1 MPKGVAKDA
10 FANSGTANNLAGKLN
25 ANAANV
31 YGGLE
36 PTLQAEAAHPQGL
49 TPQAKAAMNTAAQQ
63 SAGGGTAG
71 AIGAGRLYASRT
83 RNSGGAKAA
92 IGEAVRGAGKNLSD
106 AALNTEIT
114 NAKMQQQNQQGGL
127 AGLSRLEAG
136 QQEAGENAMGL
147 SDKALG
153 LAEQADQNN
162 PWMKVLLQGMQGA
175 GDIAAARA
183 GRS

>member
-114 NAKMQQQNQQGGL
+114 NAKMQQQNQQAGIRGL
-127 AGLSRLEAG
+127 QGLNATETG
-136 QQEAGENAMGL
+136 AGENAMGL

-153 LAEQADQNN
+153 IGEQADADN
-162 PWMKVLLQGMQGA
+162 PYMKILLQSMKSA
-175 GDIAAARA
+175 GEVGAAAV
-183 GRS
+183 GG

>member
-10 FANSGTANNLAGKLN
+10 FANAGTANNIAGQSIAN
-25 ANAANV
+25 ANNI

-83 RNSGGAKAA
+83 RNAGGAKAA
-92 IGEAVRGAGKNLSD
+92 IGQAVRGAGKNLSD
-106 AALNTEIT
+106 AALNTEMT
-114 NAKMQQQNQQGGL
+114 NAKMQQQNQQAGINGL
-127 AGLSRLEAG
+127 QKLNATETG
-136 QQEAGENAMGL
+136 AGENALGL
-147 SDKALG
+147 SNKALG
-153 LAEQADQNN
+153 IGEQADENN
-162 PWMKVLLQGMQGA
+162 PYMKILLQGMQSA
-175 GDIAAARA
+175 GQAAS
-183 GRS
+183 GLGK